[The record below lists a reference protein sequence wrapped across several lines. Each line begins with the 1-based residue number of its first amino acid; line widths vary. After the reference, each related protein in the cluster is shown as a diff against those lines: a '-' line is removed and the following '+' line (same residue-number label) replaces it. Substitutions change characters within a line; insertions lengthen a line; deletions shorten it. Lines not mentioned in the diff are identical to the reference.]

1 MARIEVSSAAAED
14 IARLKVTHR
23 LPPDTN
29 ERIKRSLRSLA
40 RFPRLGTLLEG
51 SGWDGFRFVLGP
63 WRWLVIVY
71 DFDEEQDLVVI
82 TTVQDGRSSSAATA
96 SR

>member
-1 MARIEVSSAAAED
+1 VVSSATAED

-51 SGWDGFRFVLGP
+51 GGWDGFRFVLGP

-71 DFDEEQDLVVI
+71 DFDEEHDLVVGV
-82 TTVQDGRSSSAATA
+82 TVQDGRSSSSAAA